1 VTAVTHTEPVW
12 APRDLPRPPAA
23 VFLDLD
29 GCLVDST
36 RAITGCLNHA
46 LEVLGRPARPPAELV
61 PLIGPPLAEGL
72 AQLLEDDGTD
82 PALVAAGVAAY
93 RARYATVSLTQTE
106 VVPGIPEALRSLQA
120 VAPLAVVTSKP
131 GAFAV
136 PILAR
141 FELLDRFVA
150 VHGPDLEHRAEPKTV
165 TLGRALAEVTPG
177 GDPATTVMV
186 GDRSHD
192 VVAGRACGTATVGV
206 TWGAGPREEL
216 VAAGADRIVD
226 TPAELVARLT

>member
-1 VTAVTHTEPVW
+1 VTAPTRGGSIRVAGE
-12 APRDLPRPPAA
+12 LPRPPAA

-46 LEVLGRPARPPAELV
+46 LEELGLAARPPADLV
-61 PLIGPPLAEGL
+61 RLIGPPLAEGL
-72 AQLLEDDGTD
+72 AQLLAEDGAD

-93 RARYATVSLTQTE
+93 RARYATVSLAETE
-106 VVPGIPEALRSLQA
+106 VIPGIPEALSALQA
-120 VAPLAVVTSKP
+120 VTPLAVVTSKP
-131 GAFAV
+131 RAFAV
-136 PILAR
+136 PILDR
-141 FELLDRFVA
+141 LGLLDRFVA
-150 VHGPDLEHRAEPKTV
+150 VHGPDLEHRAEAKAV
-165 TLGRALAEVTPG
+165 TLQRALTGVTPG
-177 GDPATTVMV
+177 GDPAATVMV

-192 VVAGRACGTATVGV
+192 VVAGQACGTATIGV

-226 TPAELVARLT
+226 TPVALVASLT